1 MSYPHLGPLMMIL
14 TTIAQEESVD
24 LNRLQEVT
32 GLSHPTLKRHIQAAR
47 DHGVV
52 IEWEG
57 GRQGRYVILEWGA
70 INPAW
75 LKRLPHSE
83 ERNSA

>member
-1 MSYPHLGPLMMIL
+1 MEIL
-14 TTIAQEESVD
+14 STITGEDSVD
-24 LNRLQEVT
+24 LDRLQEVT

-47 DHGVV
+47 AHGVV

-75 LKRLPHSE
+75 PQRLPHSE
-83 ERNSA
+83 EQKSA